1 MKDLLNRSLSLGI
14 GIIAQSKEQIEK
26 TVEELV
32 NKGEITRKE
41 SAEWVDELVKKG
53 EEARQKIES
62 NVMERVQRSMG
73 EQQRSEGVS
82 REEFEALSERITKLE
97 RRLGEVQ

>member
-14 GIIAQSKEQIEK
+14 GIIAESKEQIEK
-26 TVEELV
+26 TMEELV
-32 NKGEITRKE
+32 NKGELTRKE

-62 NVMERVQRSMG
+62 NVMERVQRTIG
-73 EQQRSEGVS
+73 ERREEGVT
-82 REEFEALSERITKLE
+82 REEFNALLERIAKLE
-97 RRLGEVQ
+97 QRVGENE

>member
-32 NKGEITRKE
+32 NKGELTRKE
-41 SAEWVDELVKKG
+41 SAEWVDELVQKG

-62 NVMERVQRSMG
+62 NVMERIQRSMG
-73 EQQRSEGVS
+73 EQPTGGVT
-82 REEFEALSERITKLE
+82 REEFDQLSQRLAKLE
-97 RRLGEVQ
+97 QMISEKQ

>member
-32 NKGEITRKE
+32 NRGELTRKE

-53 EEARQKIES
+53 EEARLKIES
-62 NVMERVQRSMG
+62 NVMERVQRTMG
-73 EQQRSEGVS
+73 EQQTRGVS
-82 REEFEALSERITKLE
+82 REEFDELSQRLARLE
-97 RRLGEVQ
+97 QRLGENQ